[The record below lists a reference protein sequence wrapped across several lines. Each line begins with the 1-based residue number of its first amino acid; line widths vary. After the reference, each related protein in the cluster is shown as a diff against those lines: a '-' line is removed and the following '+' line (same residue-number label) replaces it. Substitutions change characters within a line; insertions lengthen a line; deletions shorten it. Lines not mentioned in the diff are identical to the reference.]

1 MKNKIKEL
9 FKGGYPSPL
18 LNGLKTANCGKHI
31 KLNNDYYEV
40 MSNKIS
46 YHFSNIISKYLPTD
60 GGKIEFTCWINKED
74 NSYSYGIAYYK
85 SKLDNQSFR
94 YTRKI
99 PKKYEYLKEE
109 LKKVH
114 FEIFKGVAE

>member
-1 MKNKIKEL
+1 MKNNIKEL

-18 LNGLKTANCGKHI
+18 LNGLKTVNCGKHI
-31 KLNNDYYEV
+31 KINNDYYEV
-40 MSNKIS
+40 MSSKIS

-60 GGKIEFTCWINKED
+60 KGKVEFTCWIDKDD
-74 NSYSYGIAYYK
+74 NNYCYGIAYYK
-85 SKLDNQSFR
+85 NILDNQSFR

-114 FEIFKGVAE
+114 FEIFKGAAE